1 MRKYLVIALGLGFA
15 FLAINAFIAS
25 KPTPKAPIYK
35 SIEKY
40 SPYYLEKR
48 FGGLEILS
56 RADSAF
62 KEKPSNMEVF
72 HRMEFLEK
80 EWGQKHLKIVSN
92 ELIVFD
98 DNGTTLVKLT
108 ISTKIDSNFIHKYYG
123 I

>member
-25 KPTPKAPIYK
+25 KPVPKAPIYK

-56 RADSAF
+56 KTDPAF
-62 KEKPSNMEVF
+62 KEKPNNMEVF

-80 EWGQKHLKIVSN
+80 EWGQKHLKIVSD
-92 ELIVFD
+92 ELIVSD
-98 DNGTTLVKLT
+98 DNGTSLVKLP
-108 ISTKIDSNFIHKYYG
+108 ISTKIDRDFIHRYYG